1 MRILDNLEV
10 MLTPSIWF
18 QNYKYSREWD
28 IELRDQL
35 ERETF
40 TYPNNYERTKLG
52 NFAVNTTDF
61 RELMMDVRPLRKT
74 MLIARRKYEKDV
86 IKQIREYKK

>member
-1 MRILDNLEV
+1 MRILENIQV
-10 MLTPSIWF
+10 ILTPSLWF

-40 TYPNNYERTKLG
+40 TYPNNYGRTKLG

-86 IKQIREYKK
+86 IKQIREYQK

>member
-1 MRILDNLEV
+1 MRIVENITV
-10 MLTPSIWF
+10 ILTPSIWF
-18 QNYKYSREWD
+18 QKYKYSREWD

-40 TYPNNYERTKLG
+40 TYPSYGHTKLG

-61 RELMMDVRPLRKT
+61 RELIMDVRPLRKT

>member
-1 MRILDNLEV
+1 MRILENIEV
-10 MLTPSIWF
+10 ILTPSIWF

-40 TYPNNYERTKLG
+40 TYPNNYGRTKLG
-52 NFAVNTTDF
+52 NFAVSTTDF
-61 RELMMDVRPLRKT
+61 RELVMDVRPLRKT
-74 MLIARRKYEKDV
+74 ILIARRKYEKDI
-86 IKQIREYKK
+86 IKQIRINK